1 MCKDGVF
8 EKSYR
13 PFSRP
18 GLGGGGVG
26 VIGGK
31 GREVGVG
38 WGGVGVSL
46 VSTRPLPCTRAR
58 DAGVT
63 MPPFLVNPVFDPWSS
78 KRVSQ

>member
-1 MCKDGVF
+1 MCAHVIDCVTQCRRNAVWKDGVF

-26 VIGGK
+26 VGVGGGGIGGK

-38 WGGVGVSL
+38 WVGWGGGV
-46 VSTRPLPCTRAR
+46 AR
-58 DAGVT
+58 EHEA
-63 MPPFLVNPVFDPWSS
+63 FALH
-78 KRVSQ
+78 